1 MARFRPQRAVPG
13 RYRLPETGTPLRK
26 GLSGL
31 SNLLTRIIVAAIFGP
46 LIILISYLGGSWLF
60 GMVMLF
66 GMIGI
71 GEFMFGSGIRPK
83 MILFWI
89 TSLFTAGMLAASM
102 LLSISS
108 GLLILTG
115 YFIFLGMVTAVR
127 NTTPSELFK
136 QQSTLIWGVAY
147 IGLLYP
153 FVYMVRQL
161 SGQGGDWMLFMFGTL
176 WLSDTLAMFIGKA
189 FGKRKLAPTVSPN
202 KTIAGFIGGMTGG
215 IIVAFILGFWRLS
228 NIELPLLLMAGILI
242 SLVGQLGDLV
252 ESCWK
257 RAIGIK
263 DSSAII
269 PGHGGVLDRFDS
281 LLFAAPVLYLFLD
294 NFIYQ

>member
-1 MARFRPQRAVPG
+1 M
-13 RYRLPETGTPLRK
+13 
-26 GLSGL
+26 SGL